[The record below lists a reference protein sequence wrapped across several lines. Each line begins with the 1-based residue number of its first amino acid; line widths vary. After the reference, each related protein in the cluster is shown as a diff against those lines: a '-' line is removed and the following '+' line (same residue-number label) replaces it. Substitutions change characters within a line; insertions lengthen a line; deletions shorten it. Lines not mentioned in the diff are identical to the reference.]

1 MAGIPASRSS
11 SKFLP
16 LSLLARQSLLSP
28 LADEVSFNLRRQA
41 EGKCKHLALDIIP
54 EAVTIFYGP
63 DTTLP
68 DHADIQ
74 YLHDH
79 EQIPSQTREFG
90 TDYQITLTHA
100 LKQPPELP
108 FGVALRAADSLF
120 YPAVDLYAL
129 TTAEIGDFKSLILY
143 GLLVTADAYVA
154 VVQNKSFSR
163 GEILRSSLVP
173 SMPRGTFL
181 PKKTIFVIVFIN
193 CGRLRIIYS
202 KFNKFCHPRNR

>member
-16 LSLLARQSLLSP
+16 FSLLARQSLLGP
-28 LADEVSFNLRRQA
+28 LTDQVSFNLCRQT
-41 EGKCKHLALDIIP
+41 EGKCQHLALDVIP
-54 EAVTIFYGP
+54 EAVIVLDGP

-90 TDYQITLTHA
+90 TDDQITLTHT

-108 FGVALRAADSLF
+108 FGVALRAAYGFF
-120 YPAVDLYAL
+120 YPAVDLYPL

-143 GLLVTADAYVA
+143 GLLVTADAYVT
-154 VVQNKSFSR
+154 VVQNY
-163 GEILRSSLVP
+163 
-173 SMPRGTFL
+173 
-181 PKKTIFVIVFIN
+181 
-193 CGRLRIIYS
+193 RI
-202 KFNKFCHPRNR
+202 

>member
-11 SKFLP
+11 SKLLS
-16 LSLLARQSLLSP
+16 LSLLTGQGLLGP
-28 LADEVSFNLRRQA
+28 LTDQVSFNLRRQT
-41 EGKCKHLALDIIP
+41 EGKCQHLALDVIP
-54 EAVTIFYGP
+54 EAVIVLDGP
-63 DTTLP
+63 DTALP

-79 EQIPSQTREFG
+79 EQVPSQTREFG
-90 TDYQITLTHA
+90 TDDQITLTHT

-108 FGVALRAADSLF
+108 FGVALRAAYGFF

-143 GLLVTADAYVA
+143 GLLVTAYAYVT

-163 GEILRSSLVP
+163 GEILRSGFVP
-173 SMPRGTFL
+173 FVPRGTFL

-193 CGRLRIIYS
+193 CGWLRIIYS